1 MRFDIN
7 VKDTEVISLVSRFIA
22 ITGEGPWVR
31 KFRVLQQQ
39 GIENPFLKQWQ
50 LERAGIEMKL
60 GHLLARQESE
70 GRFPILP
77 EDERHYDLYGFAA
90 GIVRIH
96 ERLSPAAQRRLRGM
110 LLDGLKPDNN
120 LLSLQ
125 HEITTAV
132 HLVLRGYE
140 IECND
145 LERGSGVDFIASR
158 DGIEVEVECRM
169 FTGDLGRQLH
179 RRKVLMLHKHVSET
193 VARAF
198 QSATRGLFVRVT
210 LPSRL
215 TCSPAQL
222 AGIGQAL
229 SAGLLAGNQTT
240 KTPDCEI
247 EVVDFAIE
255 NSPFN
260 VSSPKDIDRATLDRF
275 AQGKFARP
283 NKEMMVFFSPK
294 KRAVV
299 ALVESAKPDEVLKGV
314 ARQLRDKA
322 EQFTKTRP
330 GVISVQFQDLT
341 ADQLENIADQDSHSP
356 AGPNGLQILTHDFF
370 DSEKRAHVH
379 TVVYRSQ
386 SRIIA
391 EGNTI
396 TGGGPAYFFRNR
408 HHTHYADERCGL
420 FGG

>member
-7 VKDTEVISLVSRFIA
+7 VKDTEVVALVNRFIA
-22 ITGEGPWVR
+22 ITGEEPWVR
-31 KFRVLQQQ
+31 KFKVLRQH
-39 GIENPFLKQWQ
+39 GAENPFLKQWQ
-50 LERAGIEMKL
+50 LERTGIEMKL
-60 GHLLARQESE
+60 GHLLARQEAG

-77 EDERHYDLYGFAA
+77 EDQRHYDLYGFVA
-90 GIVRIH
+90 GVVRIY
-96 ERLSPAAQRRLRGM
+96 ERLSPVAQYRLRGM

-158 DGIEVEVECRM
+158 DGMEVEVECRM

-179 RRKVLMLHKHVSET
+179 RRKVLMLHKHLSET
-193 VARAF
+193 VARAY
-198 QSATRGLFVRVT
+198 QSASRGLFVRVT
-210 LPSRL
+210 LSTRL

-222 AGIGQAL
+222 AAIGKTL
-229 SAGLLAGNQTT
+229 SAGLVAGDQTT

-247 EVVDFAIE
+247 EVLDFAIE
-255 NSPFN
+255 GSPFD
-260 VSSPKDIDRATLDRF
+260 VSNPKDVDRAALDQFVR
-275 AQGKFARP
+275 GKFARA

-294 KRAVV
+294 KRAVIT
-299 ALVESAKPDEVLKGV
+299 LVESAKPDEVLKGV

-322 EQFTKTRP
+322 EQFTRTRP
-330 GVISVQFQDLT
+330 GVIAVQFQDLT
-341 ADQLENIADQDSHSP
+341 ADQLENIAKQDSHSP
-356 AGPNGLQILTHDFF
+356 SGPNRLQIVTHDFF
-370 DSEKRAHVH
+370 NSEKRAHVH

-386 SRIIA
+386 SRMMA
-391 EGNTI
+391 KGKTI
-396 TGGGPAYFFRNR
+396 TGNSPAYLFRNR
-408 HHTHYADERCGL
+408 YNAHYGDGRCEL
-420 FGG
+420 FSD